1 VTDNILSY
9 RLATPGDLEQLY
21 EVYRDVCLWLN
32 DVRGITD
39 QWERDLPKQEIEELV
54 NSGQLYLALLQ
65 GEVAGGFKLN
75 EQDHHW
81 ENDGKALYVHA
92 FAGNRKFKGQGVG
105 RAMLDWAV
113 GEARRRGKQYVRL
126 DCMNENP
133 RLKQVY
139 ADAGFEFWGIDPQ
152 YPWSALFEK
161 KVEKEMLTQ
170 TLQHKIL
177 IAAPAGY
184 IWRPHRREDAPAL
197 YQMLLAADR
206 ADDRQSNMTLE
217 DMQRQFDDPW
227 SNPETDSLLAFT
239 ASGQVAAMGRVFV
252 NPKPEAEYR
261 AHLWGQVH
269 PEHRGRGL
277 GEAVLTW
284 TEARG
289 RQRLEEVPTDLPSL
303 LRTNCQDNV
312 RDSIALFEQHGFR
325 PVRFAYR
332 MRRDLSR
339 PIPDA
344 PMPEGLT
351 LRPYSREFD
360 RSMLEALNES
370 FRDHWGFELASEEDW
385 QMFFVGRSTFR
396 PDMTFLAVEGDQV
409 MGLCFTN
416 VNSEANERHGIKE
429 GWIDDLGVRRPWRK
443 RGVASALM
451 CQSMRAMKAGGLD
464 YATLGVD
471 TQNPTGA
478 LGLYERLGFVAVK
491 RMINFEKPIGGSP
504 VAEGR

>member
-1 VTDNILSY
+1 MAEKFTF
-9 RLATPGDLEQLY
+9 RLAAPQDLDPVF

-32 DVRGITD
+32 DVKGITN
-39 QWERDLPKQEIEELV
+39 QWDRDVAQGEIQELIG
-54 NSGQLYLALLQ
+54 SGQLYLALLATR
-65 GEVAGGFKLN
+65 GEVAGAFKLN

-81 ENDGKALYVHA
+81 ESDGAALYVHA
-92 FAGNRKFKGQGVG
+92 VAVNRKFKGQGIG

-113 GEARRRGKQYVRL
+113 NEARRRGKQSVRL
-126 DCMNENP
+126 DCMNENL

-152 YPWSALFEK
+152 HAGSALFEK
-161 KVEKEMLTQ
+161 KVGKEMLTQ
-170 TLQHKIL
+170 TLQHKTL

-184 IWRPHRREDAPAL
+184 AWRPYRREDVPAL

-206 ADDRQSNMTLE
+206 ADERQSNMTLE

-239 ASGQVAAMGRVFV
+239 ADGQVAAIARVFV
-252 NPKPEAEYR
+252 NPMPEEECR
-261 AHLWGQVH
+261 THVWGQVH
-269 PEHRGRGL
+269 PEQRGRGL

-284 TEARG
+284 MEARG
-289 RQRLEEVPTDLPSL
+289 RQRLEEMPADLPHL

-312 RDSIALFEQHGFR
+312 CDSVALFEQHGFR
-325 PVRFAYR
+325 RVRYAYR
-332 MRRDLSR
+332 MRRDLSQ
-339 PIPDA
+339 PIPAA
-344 PMPEGLT
+344 PMPDGLT

-360 RSMLEALNES
+360 CSMLEALNES
-370 FRDHWGFELASEEDW
+370 FRDHWGFEWASEEDW
-385 QMFFVGRSTFR
+385 RMFFVGRSTFR
-396 PDMTFLAVEGDQV
+396 PDMTFLAVEGNEV

-443 RGVASALM
+443 RGVASALI
-451 CQSMRAMKAGGLD
+451 CQSMRAMKADGLD

-478 LGLYERLGFVAVK
+478 LGLYERLGFVAV
-491 RMINFEKPIGGSP
+491 RRTITFEKR
-504 VAEGR
+504 V